1 MAEGRRRSSEGGA
14 AAPGAPPGVLGRVF
28 VAKRASSHAKA
39 PPPECSGASGR
50 GTASGPPA
58 GAVLGAPRVLAAMI
72 LQRRASL
79 PGTAE
84 DGVLTEGRRT
94 SSHSLSR
101 ATGDD
106 GRRRFFEGGRTNRG
120 IMPKPVETTREGAS
134 LSVVAPVGP

>member
-84 DGVLTEGRRT
+84 DGVLTEGPRDIIALALE
-94 SSHSLSR
+94 S
-101 ATGDD
+101 DE
-106 GRRRFFEGGRTNRG
+106 GRRPEALFRKRTHEPRNHAETGGNDT
-120 IMPKPVETTREGAS
+120 
-134 LSVVAPVGP
+134 